1 MIILVLAFGL
11 VMVLTL
17 SAVLVL
23 TRPTAAD
30 RAIEGR
36 VAGIQSE
43 AIPEVYL
50 GDGIPEFL
58 KRTRLSEIDW
68 LDNLLKRW
76 NVAHKIELLITQAES
91 SWSVPMVL
99 AGSVV
104 SAVFGF
110 VVAYVWLPDVVV
122 CVVLGI
128 LFSSL
133 PFFVLHMKRARRLR
147 RFTQGLPDAIDLVCR
162 ALRAGHSLSAAI
174 EIVGQEAVEP
184 VRTEFREVYRQQ
196 NFGLPQRDA
205 LLQLARRVPASD
217 LQFVVTAMLVQKE
230 TGGNLVDIL
239 DRTVAVIRDRIRI
252 EGEVRIY
259 TAQGRLTGAILAALP
274 IIMFFLINIANHG
287 YAKVLVEDPLGRK
300 LIYAGLTLMIVGG
313 IIIRKIVN
321 VKI

>member
-1 MIILVLAFGL
+1 MLMILTFLIVLVLTA
-11 VMVLTL
+11 
-17 SAVLVL
+17 SAILVL

-36 VAGIQSE
+36 VAGIQAS
-43 AIPEVYL
+43 AVQEVYL

-58 KRTRLSEIDW
+58 RRTKLSEIDW

-91 SWSVPMVL
+91 SWTVPMVL
-99 AGSVV
+99 GGSVA
-104 SAVFGF
+104 SAAFGF
-110 VVAYVWLPDVVV
+110 TVSYVWLPDMAV

-133 PFFVLHMKRARRLR
+133 PFFVLQVKRARRMR
-147 RFTQGLPDAIDLVCR
+147 RFNQGLPDAIDLVCR

-205 LLQLARRVPASD
+205 LLQLARRVPSAD

-239 DRTVAVIRDRIRI
+239 ERTVAVIRDRMRI

-259 TAQGRLTGAILAALP
+259 TAQGRLTGVILALLP
-274 IIMFFLINIANHG
+274 IIMFFLINISNHG
-287 YAKVLVEDPLGRK
+287 YARILVEDPMGRK
-300 LIYAGLTLMIVGG
+300 LIYTGLTFMILGG

-321 VKI
+321 VKV

>member
-1 MIILVLAFGL
+1 MLMILTFVAVLVLTGS
-11 VMVLTL
+11 VI
-17 SAVLVL
+17 LVL

-36 VAGIQSE
+36 VAGIQAS
-43 AIPEVYL
+43 AVQEVYL
-50 GDGIPEFL
+50 GEGMPEFL
-58 KRTRLSEIDW
+58 RNTKLSKIDW

-99 AGSVV
+99 GGTVGS
-104 SAVFGF
+104 AAFGF
-110 VVAYVWLPDVVV
+110 LVSYMWLPDLAV

-133 PFFVLHMKRARRLR
+133 PFFVLHLKRARRMR
-147 RFTQGLPDAIDLVCR
+147 RFNLGLPDAIDLVCR

-205 LLQLARRVPASD
+205 LLQLARRVPSSD

-239 DRTVAVIRDRIRI
+239 ERTVAVIRDRIRI

-259 TAQGRLTGAILAALP
+259 TAQGRLTGVILALLP
-274 IIMFFLINIANHG
+274 IIMFFLINVSNHG
-287 YAKVLVEDPLGRK
+287 YAKILVEDPMGRK
-300 LIYAGLTLMIVGG
+300 LIYAGLTFMILGG
-313 IIIRKIVN
+313 LIIRKIVN
-321 VKI
+321 VKV

>member
-1 MIILVLAFGL
+1 MVGIITFIIVL
-11 VMVLTL
+11 VLTL
-17 SAVLVL
+17 TALLVL

-36 VAGIQSE
+36 VAGIQAS
-43 AIPEVYL
+43 AVQEVYL
-50 GDGIPEFL
+50 GEGIPEFL
-58 KRTRLSEIDW
+58 RNTKLSKIDW

-99 AGSVV
+99 GGTIA
-104 SAVFGF
+104 SAAFGF
-110 VVAYVWLPDVVV
+110 LVSYVWLPDLAV
-122 CVVLGI
+122 CAVLAI
-128 LFSSL
+128 LFSAL

-147 RFTQGLPDAIDLVCR
+147 RFSGGLPDAIDLICR

-174 EIVGQEAVEP
+174 EIVGQEAIEP

-205 LLQLARRVPASD
+205 LLQLARRVPSSD
-217 LQFVVTAMLVQKE
+217 LQFVVTAMLVQRE

-239 DRTVAVIRDRIRI
+239 ERTVAVIRDRIRI

-259 TAQGRLTGAILAALP
+259 TAQGRLTGVILALLP

-287 YAKVLVEDPLGRK
+287 YAKILIDDPMGRK
-300 LIYAGLTLMIVGG
+300 LIYAGLTFMILGG
-313 IIIRKIVN
+313 LIIRKIVN
-321 VKI
+321 VKV

>member
-1 MIILVLAFGL
+1 MLL
-11 VMVLTL
+11 MVLTF
-17 SAVLVL
+17 AGVLVLTLATLLLL

-36 VAGIQSE
+36 VAGIQ
-43 AIPEVYL
+43 ATAAQEVYL
-50 GDGIPEFL
+50 GDGVPEFL
-58 KRTRLSEIDW
+58 KRTKLSEIDW

-76 NVAHKIELLITQAES
+76 NLAHKIELLIAQAES

-99 AGSVV
+99 AGSAI
-104 SAVFGF
+104 SAAFGF
-110 VVAYVWLPDVVV
+110 TVSYLWLPDLAV

-133 PFFVLHMKRARRLR
+133 PFFVLQIKRARRIR
-147 RFTQGLPDAIDLVCR
+147 RFNLGLPDAADLICR

-174 EIVGQEAVEP
+174 EIVGQEATEP

-196 NFGLPQRDA
+196 NFGLPHRDA
-205 LLQLARRVPASD
+205 LLQLARRVPSAD

-252 EGEVRIY
+252 QGEVRIY
-259 TAQGRLTGAILAALP
+259 TAQGRLTGAILALLP
-274 IIMFFLINIANHG
+274 IIMFFLINMADHG
-287 YAKVLVEDPLGRK
+287 YTKVLVEDPLGRK
-300 LIYAGLTLMIVGG
+300 LIYTGLTLMIVGG

-321 VKI
+321 VKV